1 MIRVIR
7 GQQSWR
13 TRFCTPEELMEYR
26 LMDEDPIVAEVRRI
40 REERASRFDY
50 DVHKI
55 FADLMT
61 RKDAEDRTR
70 PSVEDA
76 NKWAQAVAAED
87 ALTVQEEPPREA

>member
-1 MIRVIR
+1 MN
-7 GQQSWR
+7 
-13 TRFCTPEELMEYR
+13 
-26 LMDEDPIVAEVRRI
+26 EDPIVAEVRRI
-40 REERASRFDY
+40 REERANRFDY

-76 NKWAQAVAAED
+76 SKWAQAAAAED
-87 ALTVQEEPPREA
+87 ALTVQEKPPREA

>member
-1 MIRVIR
+1 MN
-7 GQQSWR
+7 
-13 TRFCTPEELMEYR
+13 
-26 LMDEDPIVAEVRRI
+26 EDPIVAEVRRI

-61 RKDAEDRTR
+61 RKDAEDGTR
-70 PSVEDA
+70 PGVEDA
-76 NKWAQAVAAED
+76 SKWAQAVAAED

>member
-1 MIRVIR
+1 MN
-7 GQQSWR
+7 
-13 TRFCTPEELMEYR
+13 
-26 LMDEDPIVAEVRRI
+26 EDPIVAEVRRI

-70 PSVEDA
+70 PNVEDA
-76 NKWAQAVAAED
+76 SKWAPGVAAED
-87 ALTVQEEPPREA
+87 VLTVQEEPPREP

>member
-1 MIRVIR
+1 MN
-7 GQQSWR
+7 
-13 TRFCTPEELMEYR
+13 
-26 LMDEDPIVAEVRRI
+26 EDPIVAEVRRI

-61 RKDAEDRTR
+61 RKDAEDPTR

-76 NKWAQAVAAED
+76 SKWAQAVAAED
-87 ALTVQEEPPREA
+87 ALTVQEEPPREP